1 MPNSSD
7 QKIKQNLL
15 LEIVILLLLQISI
28 FIIFIIVNFSLQGFE
43 DNLFPFFIVFG
54 LFIFIVLY
62 LLARLYFFWK
72 KPSQSKHFIFRLLH
86 RNSIMCIMLFFWFI
100 YINLFYAWLI
110 KTPNVTVKLCGS
122 VTLGEKFAPHFIE
135 AIASDHG
142 ANKIKKS
149 DNKDKNNITIDA
161 NFPNTKDKKDNP
173 FQGLVRFIVDYDG
186 TKDGIEKLKQN
197 KCDIALA
204 SEDVDTS
211 VNNFDNVNLGRDA
224 IAIIINDNN
233 ETPNNFQSQQIKSI
247 LENKQYNNEQWQ
259 VFCRENSG
267 TTDTIINK
275 LNLEKE
281 LFYKNCNKVT
291 ANKQMWDKVT
301 TTNKD
306 SKPSIG
312 YLSYSFLVDKPDSDR
327 KKYLTTID
335 NEKTVNLL
343 SNYFKDKDKDTDNLD
358 DIYFI
363 NKKYKVNRELSF
375 YTQKNSNST
384 QLKDIVNF
392 LKEETKISGQNILK
406 SEGFVSVSL
415 DGISVSLDG
424 ITANQNPKDK
434 KDKQYTRETMKK
446 IYKIIRQRDKPIYTQ
461 NFLENYTTIDNQ
473 EDLQKWLLTQ
483 NNNTEFVLIGHAS
496 PVGSPRYN
504 LGLSLQ
510 RTEYIENI
518 LLNNGYQNVKIYPFG
533 NEYPSDPSE
542 NSARVEI
549 YYLKEIEEIYK
560 TINSATNQ

>member
-1 MPNSSD
+1 
-7 QKIKQNLL
+7 
-15 LEIVILLLLQISI
+15 
-28 FIIFIIVNFSLQGFE
+28 
-43 DNLFPFFIVFG
+43 
-54 LFIFIVLY
+54 
-62 LLARLYFFWK
+62 
-72 KPSQSKHFIFRLLH
+72 
-86 RNSIMCIMLFFWFI
+86 MLFFWFI

-161 NFPNTKDKKDNP
+161 NFPKTKDKKDNP
-173 FQGLVRFIVDYDG
+173 FQGLVRFIVDYGG
-186 TKDGIEKLKQN
+186 TNDGIQKLKEN
-197 KCDIALA
+197 KCDIAMV
-204 SEDVDTS
+204 SEDNGDTS
-211 VNNFDNVNLGRDA
+211 VNDFDNVNLGRDA

-259 VFCRENSG
+259 VFCRKNSG

-281 LFYKNCNKVT
+281 LFYKNCNEVT
-291 ANKQMWDKVT
+291 ANKEMWDRVT

-343 SNYFKDKDKDTDNLD
+343 SNYFKDKDTDKLD

-363 NKKYKVNRELSF
+363 NNKYKVNRELSF
-375 YTQKNSNST
+375 YTQKTSNST
-384 QLKDIVNF
+384 QLKDIVNS

-406 SEGFVSVSL
+406 SEGFV
-415 DGISVSLDG
+415 SVSLDG

-434 KDKQYTRETMKK
+434 KDKQYTRETMKNL
-446 IYKIIRQRDKPIYTQ
+446 YKIIRQRNKPKPIYTQ
-461 NFLENYTTIDNQ
+461 NFLEGYTTIENQ
-473 EDLQKWLLTQ
+473 EDLQKWLSTQ

-496 PVGSPRYN
+496 LVGSPRYN

-518 LLNNGYQNVKIYPFG
+518 LLNNGYQNVKTYAFG
-533 NEYPSDPSE
+533 NEYPSE
-542 NSARVEI
+542 ETKVARVEI
-549 YYLKEIEEIYK
+549 YDLKEIDKIYK
-560 TINSATNQ
+560 EINSATK

>member
-1 MPNSSD
+1 MLNSSD

-15 LEIVILLLLQISI
+15 LEIVIFLLLQISI
-28 FIIFIIVNFSLQGFE
+28 FVIFIIVNFSLQGFE

-54 LFIFIVLY
+54 LFVFSVLY

-72 KPSQSKHFIFRLLH
+72 KPSHSKHFIFKLLH
-86 RNSIMCIMLFFWFI
+86 RNSIICIMLFFWFI

-122 VTLGEKFAPHFIE
+122 VTLGEKFAPRFIE

-161 NFPNTKDKKDNP
+161 NFPKTKDKKDNP
-173 FQGLVRFIVDYDG
+173 FQGLVRFIVDYGG
-186 TKDGIEKLKQN
+186 TNDGIQKLKEN
-197 KCDIALA
+197 KCDIAMV
-204 SEDVDTS
+204 SEDNGDTS
-211 VNNFDNVNLGRDA
+211 VNDFDNVNLGRDA

-259 VFCRENSG
+259 VFCRKNSG

-281 LFYKNCNKVT
+281 LFYKNCNEVT
-291 ANKQMWDKVT
+291 ANKEMWDRVT

-343 SNYFKDKDKDTDNLD
+343 SNYFKDKDTDKLD

-363 NKKYKVNRELSF
+363 NNKYKVNRELSF
-375 YTQKNSNST
+375 YTQKTSNST
-384 QLKDIVNF
+384 QLKDIVNS

-406 SEGFVSVSL
+406 SEGFV
-415 DGISVSLDG
+415 SVSLDG

-434 KDKQYTRETMKK
+434 KDKQYTRETMKNL
-446 IYKIIRQRDKPIYTQ
+446 YKIIRQRNKPKPIYTQ
-461 NFLENYTTIDNQ
+461 NFLEGYTTIENQ
-473 EDLQKWLLTQ
+473 EDLQKWLSTQ

-496 PVGSPRYN
+496 LVGSPTYN

-510 RTEYIENI
+510 RTQYIENI
-518 LLNNGYQNVKIYPFG
+518 LLNNGYQNVKTYAFG
-533 NEYPSDPSE
+533 NEYPSE
-542 NSARVEI
+542 ETKVARVEI
-549 YYLKEIEEIYK
+549 YDLKEIDKIYK
-560 TINSATNQ
+560 EINSATK

>member
-1 MPNSSD
+1 
-7 QKIKQNLL
+7 
-15 LEIVILLLLQISI
+15 
-28 FIIFIIVNFSLQGFE
+28 
-43 DNLFPFFIVFG
+43 
-54 LFIFIVLY
+54 
-62 LLARLYFFWK
+62 
-72 KPSQSKHFIFRLLH
+72 
-86 RNSIMCIMLFFWFI
+86 MLFFWFI